1 AVANEISDL
10 CGKSFNVA
18 NEARSKSKKSKFDN
32 TGLVAA
38 VCRHDPV
45 WYLVNMTEAGEK
57 QYYMFAILD
66 KIFQEIP
73 GNFTVGFLHDLA
85 CQYHRSMMKVHCLV
99 ILTNHPQ
106 WKILPK
112 WANRILFGL
121 PALHAYGHQF
131 VCQITYHP
139 HKIEAFGRTD
149 GEGTERFWNSISP
162 LIHVC
167 RVSGVR
173 LPSSQV
179 PLNAYS

>member
-1 AVANEISDL
+1 MKCYIEGKRNSKVPNVDRENGIAVANEISDL
-10 CGKSFNVA
+10 CGESFNVA
-18 NEARSKSKKSKFDN
+18 NEARSKSKKSKFND

-38 VCRHDPV
+38 VCRHDRV

-85 CQYHRSMMKVHCLV
+85 CQYHRSMMK
-99 ILTNHPQ
+99 

-149 GEGTERFWNSISP
+149 GKGTERFWNSISP
-162 LIHVC
+162 LICVC
-167 RVSGVR
+167 
-173 LPSSQV
+173 
-179 PLNAYS
+179 